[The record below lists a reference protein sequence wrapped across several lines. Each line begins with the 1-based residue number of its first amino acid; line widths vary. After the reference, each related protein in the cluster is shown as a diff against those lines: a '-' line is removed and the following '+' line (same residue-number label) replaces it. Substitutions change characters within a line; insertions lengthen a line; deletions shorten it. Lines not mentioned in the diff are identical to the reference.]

1 MTRTN
6 PKIYL
11 AGPDVFF
18 VTANDRF
25 KRLERMCEER
35 GLQGVRPS
43 DDGVFAP
50 ENAGLS
56 AAVMAQR
63 IYEANVEH
71 IRNADAV
78 LANMTPFRGE
88 IEPDS
93 GTVFEVGMAIALGK
107 PVALYLPQGLEDSG
121 SRIRRLCGHDGHGKD
136 LMDGALIEDFKLPL
150 NLMLAC
156 SSRFFEHPDQALDYL
171 SHALDNQLRAQRAIS
186 VCKDPAPSVRP

>member
-1 MTRTN
+1 MTQAK

-18 VTANDRF
+18 SDVEDRF
-25 KRLERMCEER
+25 QRLETLCQER
-35 GLQGVRPS
+35 GMQGLRPS

-50 ENAGLS
+50 ENAGMS
-56 AAVMAQR
+56 PAVMAQR
-63 IYEANVEH
+63 IYESNVEH
-71 IRNADAV
+71 IRHCDAV
-78 LANMTPFRGE
+78 LANMMPFRGD

-121 SRIRRLCGHDGHGKD
+121 SRIRRLCGDDGSGKD
-136 LMDGALIEDFKLPL
+136 LKEGALIEDFKLPL

-156 SSRFFEHPDQALDYL
+156 SSRFFERPDQALDHL
-171 SHALDNQLRAQRAIS
+171 AEALDSQLRAKRAIS
-186 VCKDPAPSVRP
+186 ACKDSSVFARP